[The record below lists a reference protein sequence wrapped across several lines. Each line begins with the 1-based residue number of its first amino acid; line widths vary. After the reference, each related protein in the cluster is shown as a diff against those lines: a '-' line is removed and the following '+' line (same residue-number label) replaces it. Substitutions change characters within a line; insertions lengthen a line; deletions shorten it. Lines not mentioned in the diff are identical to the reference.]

1 MRFSKSSFEKLKVL
15 LIFLLFSAGLDRLH
29 SNSAGNPEPVGRTG
43 SPGDG
48 QSCNASGCHAAVS
61 RVPAFSLSGI
71 SSGYSAGATYNL
83 TLTPSGPRGFEI
95 VAEAD
100 ASNQSVGSWSAG
112 SNNQASAGG
121 GLKHVGSGVGAASW
135 SFAWTAPPT
144 NVGNVTFYMAGP
156 NAAAGSDSATY
167 LNSFS
172 LAAPAASTT
181 SPAVPSLSGVA
192 HSTGSISWSWAAVA
206 RADSYRLET
215 STAGF
220 VSSFSSATLS
230 FTETGLGSATAFT
243 RRVVAVNSA
252 GESPSAYVTAA
263 TPQQA
268 LSVLAAS
275 TAAFTVQGATVSVP
289 SALFGAGVNGTILV
303 SVDPAGKPLSA
314 DSPSGIQTAD
324 ASLTGGL
331 RRAPG
336 ALFEFLASTGSGR
349 FAVDFSAPATL
360 ALAYPDSNG
369 DGLVDGTSISAD
381 TLKMVSW
388 DSGQTAWSDVPSNVR
403 DAAGKKVTA
412 SAGRFSVFALVG
424 IAAGNDL
431 TDVHI
436 YPNPLRPSQGHS
448 SMNFTHLPA
457 GAAVRVYT
465 LAGEFMSELQANA
478 SGIAVWNGRNSSGM
492 EAASGAYLAVVAA
505 GGGRRVF
512 TVAVQR

>member
-1 MRFSKSSFEKLKVL
+1 MSSRQRTEILKVL
-15 LIFLLFSAGLDRLH
+15 LVFLLFSAGLDRLH

-61 RVPAFSLSGI
+61 RVAAFSLSGI
-71 SSGYSAGATYNL
+71 SSGYSPGATYNL
-83 TLTPSGPRGFEI
+83 TLTPSGPKGFEI

-100 ASNQSVGSWSAG
+100 ANNQSVGSWSAG
-112 SNNQASAGG
+112 ANNQASAGG
-121 GLKHVGSGVGAASW
+121 GLKHVGPGAASW

-156 NAAAGSDSATY
+156 NAPAGIDSATY

-192 HSTGSISWSWAAVA
+192 RSTGSIFWSWAAAA
-206 RADSYRLET
+206 RADSYRLEN

-220 VSSFSSATLS
+220 VSAFSSATLS
-230 FTETGLGSATAFT
+230 FTETGLSSATAFT
-243 RRVVAVNSA
+243 RRLVAVNSA

-275 TAAFTVQGATVSVP
+275 TAAFTVQGATLSVP
-289 SALFGAGVNGTILV
+289 SALFGAGINGTILV

-324 ASLTGGL
+324 TSLTGGL

-349 FAVDFSAPATL
+349 FVADFSAPATL
-360 ALAYPDSNG
+360 ALAYPDSND

-381 TLKMVSW
+381 TLRMVSW
-388 DSGQTAWSDVPSNVR
+388 DSGQSAWSDVPSSAR

-424 IAAGNDL
+424 IAAGSDL

-465 LAGEFMSELQANA
+465 LAGEFVSELQAGA

-492 EAASGAYLAVVAA
+492 QAASGAYLAVVAS